1 MKTENP
7 LKRLLFV
14 TGVLLVAALGCD
26 REPCA
31 ECTEELNARHISLDL
46 SGSALQTWAL
56 DVPSLAESNIVRCLL
71 YVFSRTGTLVDT
83 YDSADGRFDFYLT
96 DEVYDFVV
104 IANKNGLP
112 RAAITKN
119 DLLATVTTLSEN
131 AVGNFVMAGALS
143 DHLIEADEKI
153 TVEVAR
159 LVGKVT
165 CTIRTAFTGSLAE
178 KPFVVE
184 EIGLTNVAGQ
194 NTLALTDSVPDAKA
208 RWYNRMV
215 FEDSSDDSFPADMLS
230 ARIDTRMAASD
241 SLSPG
246 HSFYPYP
253 NSSPDSHDRDQW
265 GSRCTRFVVKA
276 TLDGRTTWYPVTLE
290 QVRRNR
296 HYHVDLTIAGYGVEH
311 PEDPLTAY
319 SGIAAMIS
327 VEDWTD
333 GGTLQGLY

>member
-1 MKTENP
+1 M
-7 LKRLLFV
+7 KRLLFV

-31 ECTEELNARHISLDL
+31 ECSDELAARHISLTL
-46 SGSALQTWAL
+46 SGSALQTRAL
-56 DVPSLAESNIVRCLL
+56 DVPSLAESNVVRCLL

-83 YDSADGRFDFYLT
+83 YDSADGRFDFFLT

-119 DLLATVTTLSEN
+119 DLLATATPLAEN
-131 AVGNFVMAGALS
+131 AVGNFVMVGALA

-153 TVEVAR
+153 TVEVSR

-165 CTIRTAFTGSLAE
+165 CTIRTAFTGALAD

-184 EIGLTNVAGQ
+184 EIGLINVAGQ
-194 NTLALTDSVPDAKA
+194 NTLALSDSLPDASA
-208 RWYNRMV
+208 RWYNRMGL
-215 FEDSSDDSFPADMLS
+215 EDPPTDGCPPELLA
-230 ARIDTRMAASD
+230 AHIDVRMSASD
-241 SLSPG
+241 SLAPG

-253 NSSPDSHDRDQW
+253 NSSPDSHDKDVW

-276 TLDGRTTWYPVTLE
+276 NLNGRTTWYPVTLE
-290 QVRRNR
+290 RVRPNR

-311 PEDPLTAY
+311 PEDPLTDY
-319 SGIAAMIS
+319 SAIAATVS
-327 VEDWTD
+327 VADWID